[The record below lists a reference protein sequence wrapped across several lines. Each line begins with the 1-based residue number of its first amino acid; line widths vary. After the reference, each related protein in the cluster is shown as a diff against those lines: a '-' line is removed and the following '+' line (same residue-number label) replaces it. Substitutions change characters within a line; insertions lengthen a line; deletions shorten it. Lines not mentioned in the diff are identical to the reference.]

1 MRSALMVLAVGMG
14 LASCGGDD
22 FTGPD
27 NTSIY
32 GTYELYS
39 IGGQALPCC
48 QRLRVDNEQGLYMEV
63 EIESGTWTLNR
74 DDTWSATTT
83 IHTTILAFSGAQLD
97 EETET
102 IPKSGTYIRTETELL
117 FTASEGTTYSG
128 SLSGPALTVMLAD
141 DSPAVYRK

>member
-1 MRSALMVLAVGMG
+1 
-14 LASCGGDD
+14 
-22 FTGPD
+22 
-27 NTSIY
+27 
-32 GTYELYS
+32 
-39 IGGQALPCC
+39 
-48 QRLRVDNEQGLYMEV
+48 MEV

-102 IPKSGTYIRTETELL
+102 IRKSGTYIRTETELL
-117 FTASEGTTYSG
+117 FTASEGTYSG
-128 SLSGPALTVMLAD
+128 SLSGSALTVMLAD